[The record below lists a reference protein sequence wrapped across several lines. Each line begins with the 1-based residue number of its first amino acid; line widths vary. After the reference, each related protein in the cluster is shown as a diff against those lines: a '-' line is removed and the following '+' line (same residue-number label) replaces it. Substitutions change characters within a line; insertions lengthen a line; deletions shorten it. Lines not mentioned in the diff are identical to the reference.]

1 MVQLGYENFT
11 MNSFVKFWRN
21 HMNINK
27 NNTKYGYSMPNNRFV
42 WTDEF
47 FQLVKKYC
55 EDNKMNFIKKE

>member
-1 MVQLGYENFT
+1 MAFLLLHNYTDFI
-11 MNSFVKFWRN
+11 KFWRN

>member
-1 MVQLGYENFT
+1 
-11 MNSFVKFWRN
+11 
-21 HMNINK
+21 MNINK

>member
-1 MVQLGYENFT
+1 
-11 MNSFVKFWRN
+11 
-21 HMNINK
+21 MNINK

-55 EDNKMNFIKKE
+55 ENNKMSFIKKE